1 MGCIAIGFEMKEYCI
16 YWPYWLFAMYGFL
29 LHICILML
37 RHQQALLSVGFWGKL
52 CDKVPWN
59 SIKLRN
65 HQINLCSNQNRIP
78 VLSRFPSHRERDRQI
93 LFPFPGIPVP
103 GIQPNFDRR
112 RYSTET
118 ELKRQP
124 RIFIIFEKIASYS
137 FFPLR
142 SVGIFLSSRVYFVSE
157 MNKTRCI
164 FIQIFKS
171 EFYRRFGWCSIAK
184 FSSAVFVANS
194 P

>member
-1 MGCIAIGFEMKEYCI
+1 MKCRVCVNCVWKLFEHSK
-16 YWPYWLFAMYGFL
+16 FL
-29 LHICILML
+29 LRWWSKHNRKIYMPWALFVEPKAKVVTAAVATFFHEVEALFFQSFRPTPIL
-37 RHQQALLSVGFWGKL
+37 
-52 CDKVPWN
+52 
-59 SIKLRN
+59 
-65 HQINLCSNQNRIP
+65 
-78 VLSRFPSHRERDRQI
+78 HR
-93 LFPFPGIPVP
+93 
-103 GIQPNFDRR
+103 
-112 RYSTET
+112 ET